1 MFLAWRVRYSSSLIL
16 RESWCFKINRL
27 LIHVGSWLFILV
39 SYGIEKCLFLVFCHT
54 LRVFVLVVDDLL
66 VVASLKDFYPTLLK
80 LQLVMIS
87 FSLFNLSHPWSK
99 SILSILVVNHN
110 VFELF
115 LHEFFLSPVIE
126 DALFDFFEVY
136 LLLECFELL
145 NFKFPKNSQESLC
158 CHV

>member
-54 LRVFVLVVDDLL
+54 LRVFDLVVDDLL